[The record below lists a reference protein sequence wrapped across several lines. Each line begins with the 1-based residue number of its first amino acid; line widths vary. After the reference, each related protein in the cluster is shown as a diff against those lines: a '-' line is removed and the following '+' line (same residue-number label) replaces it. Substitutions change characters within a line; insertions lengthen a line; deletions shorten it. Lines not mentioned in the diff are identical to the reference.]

1 MWECALDL
9 AVCLDRAVLRSQLVA
24 EAGTGETVAAGRR
37 IRGSRVLK
45 VSCVIR
51 LLYSVVVADG

>member
-9 AVCLDRAVLRSQLVA
+9 AAYLDRAILRSQLVA
-24 EAGTGETVAAGRR
+24 EAGTGETVVAGRR
-37 IRGSRVLK
+37 ICGSHVLK

-51 LLYSVVVADG
+51 LLYSIVVADR